1 MYLINLP
8 IFSSFK
14 IFSLFLCK
22 SLNMNG
28 SSIKNVYKEI
38 FKSYDNP
45 SLENHIEKI
54 IESDIFLPYSS
65 TFFCITNTQSLT
77 FEYISKNMSACLG
90 LDKKTLESK
99 GMRYFWSR
107 MHPNDLE
114 EWLQALNELMSF
126 TLKNTNIDDRRRM
139 SYTWNYRLKNSKD
152 DYVNI
157 VQNTTPLGFDSDDK
171 PIIGLAHYTVLSPEI
186 KLQVCATAKLLNEK
200 DEYETIY
207 FNNFSQKLLSEGI
220 SNRERDIVRLL
231 VLNYSS
237 KQIGDKLNISPNTV
251 DTHRRNILKKLNISS
266 TGELIGML
274 KMNEHFI

>member
-107 MHPNDLE
+107 MHPDDLEKWLMALNDLM
-114 EWLQALNELMSF
+114 NF
-126 TLKNTNIDDRRRM
+126 TLSKISAEDRSRM
-139 SYTWNYRLKNSKD
+139 NYTWNYRLKNAKD
-152 DYVNI
+152 EYVNI
-157 VQNTTPLGFDSDDK
+157 IQNTTPLEFDSDNK
-171 PIIGLAHYTVLSPEI
+171 PVIGLAHYTVLSPEI
-186 KLQVCATAKLLNEK
+186 KMQVCATAKLLNAN

-237 KQIGDKLNISPNTV
+237 KLIGEKLNISSNTV
-251 DTHRRNILKKLNISS
+251 DTHRRNILKKLKISS

-274 KMNEHFI
+274 KTNKNFI